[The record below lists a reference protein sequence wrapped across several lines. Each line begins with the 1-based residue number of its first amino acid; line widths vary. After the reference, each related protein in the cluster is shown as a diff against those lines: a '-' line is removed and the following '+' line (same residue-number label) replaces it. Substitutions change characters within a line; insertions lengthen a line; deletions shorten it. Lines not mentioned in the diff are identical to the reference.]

1 MLIGVVGLNGSGKD
15 TFAKYLVER
24 HGFAH
29 RDIGKEVRDE
39 LERRERNQQD
49 RNEMIKVAN
58 EMRHRF
64 GASYWCRKA
73 LDGKKAENLVITS
86 LRNPSEIEE
95 IKSRGGAI
103 VEVYA
108 DAEVRFE
115 RTMKRISIDPSSHGD
130 VKSFE
135 SFLEMERKELENAD
149 PAAQQLL
156 KCISMAEYRV
166 DNNGS
171 KEHLSKAVEGLLQ
184 ELKGKGRDLKMKR

>member
-15 TFAKYLVER
+15 TFARYLVEK
-24 HGFAH
+24 HGFVH
-29 RDIGKEVRDE
+29 RDLGKEVRDE
-39 LERRERNQQD
+39 LERRGRNPQD

-58 EMRHRF
+58 EMRHNF

-73 LDGKKAENLVITS
+73 LEGKEEKKLVITS

-95 IKSRGGAI
+95 IKARGGVV

-108 DAEVRFE
+108 DARVRFE
-115 RTMKRISIDPSSHGD
+115 RTMKRIKIDPSSHGD

-135 SFLEMERKELENAD
+135 SFLDMEKKELENAD

-156 KCISMAEYRV
+156 KCISMAEYRI

-171 KEHLSKAVEGLLQ
+171 MEQLDKEVEGIL
-184 ELKGKGRDLKMKR
+184 ERVKGKDARRKV